1 MGSNIK
7 LYAGILVFSFAV
19 YRFFSAL
26 FAKNEEAKSLQWASA
41 NAPVK
46 SKSKIIEFSRQLAHQ
61 FTLSHALR
69 IKNPNYRK
77 KIDKLIVTSGLAAEL
92 NVDEFIA
99 LQLFWGIMFPIIC
112 LLINFSLQLHYPYFI
127 FIAMIPFGFYVPQI
141 HANAQ
146 KKQRERSVLMDL
158 PFFVDL
164 MSLAAEAG
172 LDLQGAMKKIVE
184 KSGAES
190 VLAEEFGIIISD
202 IAIGKSRIDALKDF
216 GKRFDLNEI
225 NSLVN
230 VLVDTES
237 TGASVVKVLKE
248 QSIQMRLERFVRAE
262 KAGARASQ
270 AILIPMILFIIPAV
284 FIMVFAPVALNMMYG
299 K

>member
-7 LYAGILVFSFAV
+7 LYVGILVFGFAV
-19 YRFFSAL
+19 YRILSAL
-26 FAKNEEAKSLQWASA
+26 FAKNEEQKSLQWASA
-41 NAPVK
+41 SAPVK
-46 SKSKIIEFSRQLAHQ
+46 SKSKVIEFSRQLAHQ
-61 FTLSHALR
+61 FTLSHAMR
-69 IKNPNYRK
+69 FKNPNTRK
-77 KIDKLIVTSGLAAEL
+77 KIETLIMTSGLSAEL

-99 LQLFWGIMFPIIC
+99 LQMLWGILFPVFC
-112 LLINFSLQLHYPYFI
+112 LLLNFSLQLEYNYLI
-127 FIAMIPFGFYVPQI
+127 FFAIIPFGFFVPRF

-146 KKQRERSVLMDL
+146 KAERQRSVLRDL

-164 MSLAAEAG
+164 MALAAEAG

-184 KSGAES
+184 KSSEDS
-190 VLAEEFGIIISD
+190 VLAMEFSRVLDD
-202 IAIGKSRIDALKDF
+202 IAIGSSRIDALKSF
-216 GKRFDLNEI
+216 ARRIDLNET

-230 VLVDTES
+230 VIVDSES

-248 QSIQMRLERFVRAE
+248 QSIQMRMERFVRAE

-270 AILIPMILFIIPAV
+270 AILIPMIIFIMPAV
-284 FIMVFAPVALNMMYG
+284 FIMVFAPVALNMMFG